1 VARSPQVELLARLQ
15 ALSPTPAV
23 MGGFAEDAL
32 LFGDSSR
39 PHGDVDLLV
48 DRSDLAGLLDQ
59 LRPLGYADWVTKGE
73 NVAGDPFYVEAHAG
87 GVPIEIGVTDRSSR
101 GELFLEVA
109 KVHYRLETGEAP
121 VGFRTYLPADT
132 YDYPSV
138 LFDGFPVRCISPLAN
153 YQLRAGFASRGTF
166 GSARP
171 HDLVTMERLR
181 AMFFPATDES
191 ELLPKVEDI

>member
-15 ALSPTPAV
+15 VLSPTPAV

-32 LFGDSSR
+32 LFGESSR

-48 DRSDLAGLLDQ
+48 DRSGLSGLLDQ
-59 LRPLGYADWVTKGE
+59 LRPLGYANWITKGE
-73 NVAGDPFYVEAHAG
+73 NVAGDPFYVEAHDG

-101 GELFLEVA
+101 GEIFFEVA
-109 KVHYRLETGEAP
+109 KVHYRLNTGEAP
-121 VGFRTYLPADT
+121 VGFRIYLPADT
-132 YDYPSV
+132 YDHPPV

-166 GSARP
+166 GSLRP
-171 HDLVTMERLR
+171 HDVVTMERLR
-181 AMFFPATDES
+181 AMFFDATDEG
-191 ELLPKVEDI
+191 ELLPKVQDL